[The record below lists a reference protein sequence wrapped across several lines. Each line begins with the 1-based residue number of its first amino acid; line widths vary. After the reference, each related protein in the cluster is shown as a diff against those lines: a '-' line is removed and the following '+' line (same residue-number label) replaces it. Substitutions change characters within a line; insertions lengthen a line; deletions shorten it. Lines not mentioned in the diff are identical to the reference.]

1 MPTVATRRHPITAF
15 KCPPTTNAPGRNVM
29 VTCGRGNFRVSAA
42 EAYALARDLLIAA
55 GPPGGT
61 EVESCVWCRAK
72 PARLLLCDPC
82 KLKLRRA

>member
-1 MPTVATRRHPITAF
+1 MSVVTRRHAITAYRC
-15 KCPPTTNAPGRNVM
+15 KPSDNARDRPVM